1 MPING
6 YFSWIFDQF
15 FTFFIDCGHIHVP
28 KGTWCWVFFYFGVH
42 CSWLGMA
49 QKRFILDQNWPNMA
63 GLSTFQSG
71 PKGIK
76 MVNPSVFHHSGPFWA
91 HLDRKKSISLDF
103 DVHVLFVLSIDMLY
117 RFKTIFL
124 TLLKEEKNSYNE
136 SYNIALFEYSI
147 KNQDELLK
155 MSLS

>member
-1 MPING
+1 M
-6 YFSWIFDQF
+6 SLF
-15 FTFFIDCGHIHVP
+15 FTLGSTVHDWGRP
-28 KGTWCWVFFYFGVH
+28 KNGPFWT
-42 CSWLGMA
+42 
-49 QKRFILDQNWPNMA
+49 KKKPNMA

-124 TLLKEEKNSYNE
+124 TLLKEEKKWFLSRVSLTE
-136 SYNIALFEYSI
+136 EKEFEVKDKSYNIALFEYSI